1 MIHMP
6 PHGPME
12 HGPAG
17 HGGWIELI
25 SGSMFSGKSEE
36 LIRRLRRAQIAR
48 QAVAIF
54 KPRVDDRFSPDEI
67 VSHSQLRIPST
78 PVDNPAE
85 ILRHADEADVI
96 GVDEAQ
102 FFSHEIVAVVKDL
115 ASRGKR
121 VVVAG
126 LDKDFRGQ
134 PFGAIPELMAEA
146 EYVTKTLA
154 ICMQCGEP
162 ANFTQRLTGDD
173 RQILIGETDI
183 YEARCRSCFDP
194 LGASKNLHEETTP

>member
-1 MIHMP
+1 MTRRAQ
-6 PHGPME
+6 HGPAE
-12 HGPAG
+12 HGPTG
-17 HGGWIELI
+17 RGGWIELI

-48 QAVAIF
+48 QFVAIF
-54 KPRVDDRFSPDEI
+54 KPRMDDRYSADEI

-78 PVDNPAE
+78 PVDTPDE

-102 FFSHEIVAVVKDL
+102 FFADDIVEVVKNL
-115 ASRGKR
+115 AEQGKR

-134 PFGAIPELMAEA
+134 PFGAIPQLMAEA

-154 ICMQCGEP
+154 ICMRCGEP
-162 ANFTQRLTGDD
+162 ANFTQRLTQDD

-183 YEARCRSCFDP
+183 YEARCRSCFDAP
-194 LGASKNLHEETTP
+194 ED

>member
-1 MIHMP
+1 MTRRAQ
-6 PHGPME
+6 HGPAE

-48 QAVAIF
+48 QSVAIF
-54 KPRVDDRFSPDEI
+54 KPRMDDRYSADEI

-78 PVDNPAE
+78 PVDTADE
-85 ILRHADEADVI
+85 ILRHAHEADVI

-102 FFSHEIVAVVKDL
+102 FFADDIVGVVKNL
-115 ASRGKR
+115 AEQGKR

-134 PFGAIPELMAEA
+134 PFGAIPQLMAEA

-154 ICMQCGEP
+154 ICMRCGEP
-162 ANFTQRLTGDD
+162 ANFTQRLTQDN

-183 YEARCRSCFDP
+183 YEARCRSCFEPPED
-194 LGASKNLHEETTP
+194 